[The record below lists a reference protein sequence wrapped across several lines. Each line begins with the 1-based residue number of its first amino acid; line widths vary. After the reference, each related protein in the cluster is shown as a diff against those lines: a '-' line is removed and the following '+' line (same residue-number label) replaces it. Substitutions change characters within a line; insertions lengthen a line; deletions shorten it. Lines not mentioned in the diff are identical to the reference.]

1 MSVADREA
9 VPVVTVDATPQG
21 RTATAL
27 GFAVAGA
34 VAGVLLAVAWSFT
47 FVDSVIGDN
56 IANSLLGHDA
66 KATAIGGSV
75 AGLAF
80 AFVSGLAG
88 TFTACNVAAFGMVPQ
103 VTRETT
109 RSGLRG
115 LLAPLGW
122 LTAGSMAVA
131 LTYGA
136 VGVLLGDRLPQL
148 STATTAGGVP
158 VRLVQA
164 SVVFGLAG
172 LALLYLGL
180 AALKLVPDPFAGRP
194 RARLV
199 AMGVIIGAFLIG
211 RPFPLFHKLF
221 LYAVADDNPA
231 YGAAVFGLQTL
242 GNMLVMVL
250 VVVIASRLT
259 GGRLLTAPS
268 RRGTVLSGVAL
279 VLVGVFLI
287 VYWDVRV
294 PALFGV
300 GWFPTAPWN

>member
-1 MSVADREA
+1 MSVVEPGTTPSITTENERRPRSA
-9 VPVVTVDATPQG
+9 V
-21 RTATAL
+21 R
-27 GFAVAGA
+27 FAVAGA
-34 VAGVLLAVAWSFT
+34 VAGVLLAIAWSFT

-56 IANSLLGHDA
+56 VANSLLGHDA

-80 AFVSGLAG
+80 ALVSGLAG

-103 VTRETT
+103 VAGSTTT
-109 RSGLRG
+109 RGLRG

-122 LTAGSMAVA
+122 LTVGSLAVA
-131 LTYGA
+131 MGYGF

-148 STATTAGGVP
+148 STATTAGGLP

-180 AALKLVPDPFAGRP
+180 AALRLAPDPFAGRP
-194 RARLV
+194 RARLLALGAIV
-199 AMGVIIGAFLIG
+199 GAFLVG
-211 RPFPLFHKLF
+211 RPYPLFHKLF
-221 LYAVADDNPA
+221 VYAVEDHNPA
-231 YGAAVFGLQTL
+231 YGAAVFGLQTI
-242 GNMLVMVL
+242 GNLLVMVL
-250 VVVIASRLT
+250 VVVIAAKLS
-259 GGRLLTAPS
+259 GGRLLNAAS
-268 RRGTVLSGVAL
+268 RGGAVATGFAL
-279 VLVGVFLI
+279 VLVGVFLV

-294 PALFGV
+294 PALFGW